1 MTNLQSGSGPSHFSY
16 SRPAALILGLDVK
29 GFVFELRDKNEI
41 TFNTIF
47 KPFSDTE
54 PQIFLPSLIIVLL
67 FVSVALVAAVTSAV
81 YYRKQ
86 AKALTGMVSMG
97 DFENE
102 S

>member
-1 MTNLQSGSGPSHFSY
+1 MTNPQSGSWPSYFSY
-16 SRPAALILGLDVK
+16 SIPAALILGLDVK

-47 KPFSDTE
+47 QSFSDTE
-54 PQIFLPSLIIVLL
+54 PQIFLPSLIILLL
-67 FVSVALVAAVTSAV
+67 FVSVALVAAVISGV
-81 YYRKQ
+81 YYRKKG
-86 AKALTGMVSMG
+86 KALTGMVSMG